1 MPYNS
6 QITRTGIG
14 SNTTT
19 NVPGGLI
26 PEDAANEIIKNATE
40 QSAVMRLARRLPNM
54 STAQRRMPVLNALP
68 TAYFINAGGNPSDTG
83 FKQTTQMQ
91 WGDVFI
97 NAEEIA
103 VIVPIPENVLADS
116 AFDLWSEVRP
126 AVAEAIGLAF
136 DRAVLFGT
144 NKPTIWPA
152 GLVSQITS
160 AGNAVEHDD
169 VPTTPGSDIY
179 DEIFGV
185 DGVIAK
191 VEEDGFAVNG
201 HLANLKLR
209 AMLRGLR
216 DTQGNPI
223 FTQDMRQVGSYVLDS
238 DPVVFPTN
246 GAITPADTQLLISG
260 DWNKLVYA
268 VRQDVSWKLLTEA
281 VITDPGNSNAIVY
294 NLAQQD
300 MVALRVTFRAGWAL
314 PKPVS
319 RISGTS
325 GLPFAALVNEVTES
339 V

>member
-26 PEDAANEIIKNATE
+26 PEDASREIIKNATE
-40 QSAVMRLARRLPNM
+40 SSVVMQLARRLPNM
-54 STAQRRMPVLNALP
+54 SSAQRRMPVLNSLP
-68 TAYFINAGGNPSDTG
+68 TAYFINAGANPSDTG

-97 NAEEIA
+97 NAEELA

-116 AFDLWSEVRP
+116 AYDLWSEVRP
-126 AVAEAIGLAF
+126 AVSEAIGLAF
-136 DRAVLFGT
+136 DQAVLFGT
-144 NKPTIWPA
+144 NKPNIWPA
-152 GLVSQITS
+152 GLVPQIVT
-160 AGNAVEHDD
+160 AGNDVEHNDL
-169 VPTTPGSDIY
+169 TTGPDIY

-185 DGVIAK
+185 DGVLAK
-191 VEEDGFAVNG
+191 VEEDGFEVNG
-201 HLANLKLR
+201 HLANLRLR

-223 FTQDMRQVGSYVLDS
+223 FTQDMRDVGSYTLDS
-238 DPVVFPTN
+238 DRLVFARN
-246 GAITPADTQLLISG
+246 GAFNPDLTQLLISG

-268 VRQDVSWKLLTEA
+268 VRQDVSWKILDQA

-314 PKPVS
+314 PRPVS
-319 RISGTS
+319 RVSGTT
-325 GLPFAALVNEVTES
+325 GFPFAALVNEVTET
-339 V
+339 

>member
-6 QITRTGIG
+6 NITRTGVG
-14 SNTTT
+14 SNDTT

-26 PEDAANEIIKNATE
+26 PEDASREIIKEATE
-40 QSAVMRLARRLPNM
+40 ASAVMRLARRLPNM
-54 STAQRRMPVLNALP
+54 STAQRRMPVLNSLP
-68 TAYFINAGGNPSDTG
+68 TAYFINAGGNPSDVG

-103 VIVPIPENVLADS
+103 VIVPVPENVLADT
-116 AFDLWSEVRP
+116 AYDLWSEVRP

-136 DRAVLFGT
+136 DRAVLFGD
-144 NKPTIWPA
+144 NKPNIWPA
-152 GLVSQITS
+152 GLVSQITT
-160 AGNAVEHDD
+160 AGNNVEHDD
-169 VPTTPGSDIY
+169 TPVTPGSDIY

-185 DGVIAK
+185 NGVLAK
-191 VEEDGFAVNG
+191 VEEDGYAVTG

-216 DTQGNPI
+216 TTQGEPI
-223 FTQDMRQVGSYVLDS
+223 FTQDMRSVGAYTLDS
-238 DPVVFPTN
+238 DPIVFPRN
-246 GAITPADTQLLISG
+246 GALTPADTELLISG

-268 VRQDVSWKLLTEA
+268 VRQDVSWKLLDQA

-314 PKPVS
+314 PKPVN

-339 V
+339 